1 MVGITG
7 CIYTDHPLGLCVS
20 WGRIRVPWP
29 TRRSRLSKDRQPM
42 IRQLERGSL
51 RRNVVM
57 WDSGLTT
64 DLFGA
69 TCCDSQS
76 SFVERSSHF
85 PSTAQ
90 NFFIYTS
97 SCIRSKLSM
106 YLLYFRPPPLTGSV
120 TLLFR
125 FSLAQP
131 DKLVNS
137 MSVSLLQG
145 FVLQM
150 FSFGH
155 RAHTS
160 CFLPLIN
167 Q

>member
-1 MVGITG
+1 
-7 CIYTDHPLGLCVS
+7 
-20 WGRIRVPWP
+20 
-29 TRRSRLSKDRQPM
+29 M

-90 NFFIYTS
+90 KVLYIHVFVHTIKTEHVFIV
-97 SCIRSKLSM
+97 LSA
-106 YLLYFRPPPLTGSV
+106 PPLLTGFV
-120 TLLFR
+120 NLLFR

-131 DKLVNS
+131 DKLINS
-137 MSVSLLQG
+137 MSVSLPQG